1 MRLAGWRA
9 AVSLAA
15 LALFAPGFAAADPVK
30 PDAATPSTTTSE
42 TDSTQ
47 PANDKPAGD
56 AKPEGADIAEAGDKW
71 KDFLADWSPAPVSA
85 SSMLGLSGESITTI
99 DNKRNLTVA
108 LQGLLSNDPA
118 NALGIA
124 ITPARTSLAPM
135 GLADYADDGA
145 SGVFAR
151 FLGNLT
157 LSYAQGPI
165 TLEEVDYKR
174 KAYAIDTNFY
184 FDRLD
189 DPAIAY
195 AEAFKKLECWPF
207 EPVKPEGPLGPLDTS
222 GPEDPGPK
230 RLEGKAAPADVSAR
244 MDKCRDAAEK
254 DVNERWNRSQMSIAY
269 GEARIRPKDDSRP
282 EESLGKTLSVTMVYG
297 FDFPRTAPKQGEPR
311 GEPKLGSLNKNYA
324 LTVNYR
330 RSTDEPVLATLTQP
344 QTTFKDSSLFIA
356 RLTGGTAHSR
366 IYIEVSDAKSHEI
379 TASQRAFKQ
388 ALGLDYR
395 IMKGTWLNLRVG
407 KQRTVDGTDDET
419 GTLFSVSYSPEAL
432 LKH

>member
-1 MRLAGWRA
+1 MKRATSPLAGWWIIW
-9 AVSLAA
+9 VL
-15 LALFAPGFAAADPVK
+15 LAPGLASADPVK
-30 PDAATPSTTTSE
+30 PEASSPPAAASPDASDNGPAKEPE
-42 TDSTQ
+42 KQGTDLGQ
-47 PANDKPAGD
+47 AA
-56 AKPEGADIAEAGDKW
+56 DKW
-71 KDFLADWSPAPVSA
+71 KEFLADWSPAPVSA
-85 SSMLGLSGESITTI
+85 SAMLGLSGESITTI

-135 GLADYADDGA
+135 DLADYAEHGW

-165 TLEEVDYKR
+165 QLEEVDYKR
-174 KAYAIDTNFY
+174 KAYAVDTNFY
-184 FDRLD
+184 FNRLD

-195 AEAFKKLECWPF
+195 AEAYKQLECWPF

-222 GPEDPGPK
+222 GPADEGPK
-230 RLEGKAAPADVSAR
+230 VLKGKDAPADVSAR
-244 MDKCRDAAEK
+244 MDKCREKAEAA
-254 DVNERWNRSQMSIAY
+254 VNERWNRSQMSIAY
-269 GEARIRPKDDSRP
+269 GEAHIRPKDDSRP
-282 EESLGKTLSVTMVYG
+282 EESLGKTLSVTVVYG
-297 FDFPRTAPKQGEPR
+297 FDFPRSPPADGEKTGKPKF
-311 GEPKLGSLNKNYA
+311 GSLSKNYA

-344 QTTFKDSSLFIA
+344 QVTFRDSSLFIA
-356 RLTGGTAHSR
+356 RLAGGTAETR
-366 IYIEVSDAKSHEI
+366 IYIEVSNAKSHEI

-388 ALGLDYR
+388 AVGLDYR
-395 IMKGTWLNLRVG
+395 IVEGTWLNLRVG

-432 LKH
+432 LKR